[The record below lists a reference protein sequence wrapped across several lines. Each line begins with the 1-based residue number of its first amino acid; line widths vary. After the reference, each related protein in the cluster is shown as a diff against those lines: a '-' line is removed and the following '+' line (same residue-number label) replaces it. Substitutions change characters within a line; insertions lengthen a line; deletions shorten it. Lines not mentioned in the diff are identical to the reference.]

1 MKMKRTIIR
10 PNGVPNSISEQ
21 VATPI
26 MPSVVYASQS
36 PNALDEQYEGKQ
48 KGYTYAR
55 EGHPN
60 AEILARLID
69 KLEGSSTGLVVSSGM
84 AAISSLI
91 MGTLSLGDHVLG
103 GSQLYGRTL
112 RLMREDLPR
121 FGIQTS
127 FADPTNIDS
136 VKTEIRKNTKMI
148 LIECVSNPTL
158 RVADIEGIANLC
170 KRNNI
175 LLAVD
180 NTFTTP
186 ACIKPFEY
194 GADFVIHSITTLLS
208 GHSDTT
214 LGYVSSKDQNKMEA
228 IYNFSVS
235 IGATPSPF
243 DCWLAERGL
252 ATFELRF
259 EKAQKNAEVLAEA
272 LKKNSKVKKVL
283 YPTMLEHPDISLA
296 RQLLKG
302 NGCNMVSFEI
312 GDNRID
318 ANKFIENIEG
328 IAFAPTLG
336 DIGTTISHPGSSS
349 HRYLNLS
356 ARKELGISEG
366 FFRVSVGLED
376 PDELVGSIERALKAI

>member
-1 MKMKRTIIR
+1 
-10 PNGVPNSISEQ
+10 
-21 VATPI
+21 
-26 MPSVVYASQS
+26 
-36 PNALDEQYEGKQ
+36 
-48 KGYTYAR
+48 
-55 EGHPN
+55 
-60 AEILARLID
+60 
-69 KLEGSSTGLVVSSGM
+69 M

-127 FADPTNIDS
+127 FADPTNIVS
-136 VKTEIRKNTKMI
+136 VKSEIRKNTKMI

-194 GADFVIHSITTLLS
+194 GADFVIHSITKLLS

-214 LGYVSSKDQNKMEA
+214 LGYVSSKDQKKMEA

-235 IGATPSPF
+235 IGTTPSPF

-259 EKAQKNAEVLAEA
+259 EKAQKNAEILAEA
-272 LKKNSKVKKVL
+272 LKKNRKIKKVL
-283 YPTMLEHPDISLA
+283 YPTMSEHPDISLA
-296 RQLLKG
+296 KQLLKG

-376 PDELVGSIERALKAI
+376 PDKIVGSIERALQAI

>member
-1 MKMKRTIIR
+1 MKMKRTLIR
-10 PNGVPNSISEQ
+10 PDGVPQSISEQ
-21 VATPI
+21 VVTPI
-26 MPSVVYASQS
+26 MPSVVYASDS
-36 PNALDEQYEGKQ
+36 PDALDKQYEGEQ

-60 AEILARLID
+60 AEILALLID
-69 KLEGSSTGLVVSSGM
+69 KLEGSASGLVVSSGM

-91 MGTLSLGDHVLG
+91 MGTLSSGDHVLG

-127 FADPTNIDS
+127 FADPTDIES
-136 VKTEIRKNTKMI
+136 VKNEVRKNTKMI

-158 RVADIEGIANLC
+158 RVADLEGIASLC
-170 KRNNI
+170 SKNKI

-186 ACIKPFEY
+186 ASIKPFEF
-194 GADFVIHSITTLLS
+194 GADFVIHSITKLLS

-214 LGYVSSKDQNKMEA
+214 LGYVSSKDKSKMEA

-252 ATFELRF
+252 ATFKLRF
-259 EKAQKNAEVLAEA
+259 EKAQKNAQILAQA
-272 LKKNSKVKKVL
+272 LKQHVKVKKVL
-283 YPTMLEHPDISLA
+283 YPSLSEHPDTSLA
-296 RQLLKG
+296 KKLLKG

-312 GDNRID
+312 SDHRPD
-318 ANKFIENIEG
+318 ANKFIENIDG

-349 HRYLNLS
+349 HRYLNS
-356 ARKELGISEG
+356 DARKALGITEG

-376 PDELVGSIERALKAI
+376 PDELVGSFERALDSI

>member
-1 MKMKRTIIR
+1 
-10 PNGVPNSISEQ
+10 
-21 VATPI
+21 
-26 MPSVVYASQS
+26 
-36 PNALDEQYEGKQ
+36 
-48 KGYTYAR
+48 
-55 EGHPN
+55 
-60 AEILARLID
+60 
-69 KLEGSSTGLVVSSGM
+69 
-84 AAISSLI
+84 
-91 MGTLSLGDHVLG
+91 
-103 GSQLYGRTL
+103 
-112 RLMREDLPR
+112 
-121 FGIQTS
+121 
-127 FADPTNIDS
+127 
-136 VKTEIRKNTKMI
+136 MI

-170 KRNNI
+170 KENSI

-194 GADFVIHSITTLLS
+194 GADFVIHSITKLLS

-259 EKAQKNAEVLAEA
+259 EKAQKNAKVLAEA

-283 YPTMLEHPDISLA
+283 YPNLPEHPDISLA
-296 RQLLKG
+296 KRLFRG

-312 GDNRID
+312 GDNRSD
-318 ANKFIENIEG
+318 ANKFIENIDG
-328 IAFAPTLG
+328 VAFAPTLG

-349 HRYLNLS
+349 HRYLNPD
-356 ARKELGISEG
+356 ARKALGITEG

-376 PDELVGSIERALKAI
+376 PDELVGSFERALETI

>member
-60 AEILARLID
+60 AEILASLID
-69 KLEGSSTGLVVSSGM
+69 KLEGSSTGLVLSSGM
-84 AAISSLI
+84 AAIASLV

-127 FADPTNIDS
+127 FADPTNIAS
-136 VKTEIRKNTKMI
+136 VKSEIRKNTKMI

-194 GADFVIHSITTLLS
+194 GADFCYS
-208 GHSDTT
+208 
-214 LGYVSSKDQNKMEA
+214 
-228 IYNFSVS
+228 
-235 IGATPSPF
+235 
-243 DCWLAERGL
+243 
-252 ATFELRF
+252 
-259 EKAQKNAEVLAEA
+259 
-272 LKKNSKVKKVL
+272 L
-283 YPTMLEHPDISLA
+283 Y
-296 RQLLKG
+296 
-302 NGCNMVSFEI
+302 
-312 GDNRID
+312 
-318 ANKFIENIEG
+318 
-328 IAFAPTLG
+328 
-336 DIGTTISHPGSSS
+336 
-349 HRYLNLS
+349 Y
-356 ARKELGISEG
+356 
-366 FFRVSVGLED
+366 
-376 PDELVGSIERALKAI
+376 

>member
-1 MKMKRTIIR
+1 
-10 PNGVPNSISEQ
+10 
-21 VATPI
+21 
-26 MPSVVYASQS
+26 
-36 PNALDEQYEGKQ
+36 
-48 KGYTYAR
+48 
-55 EGHPN
+55 
-60 AEILARLID
+60 
-69 KLEGSSTGLVVSSGM
+69 
-84 AAISSLI
+84 
-91 MGTLSLGDHVLG
+91 
-103 GSQLYGRTL
+103 
-112 RLMREDLPR
+112 MREDLPR

-127 FADPTNIDS
+127 FADPTNIES
-136 VKTEIRKNTKMI
+136 VKSEIRRNTKMI

-158 RVADIEGIANLC
+158 RVADIEGISNLC

-194 GADFVIHSITTLLS
+194 GADFVIHSITKLLS

-214 LGYVSSKDQNKMEA
+214 LGYVSSKNQNKMEA

-259 EKAQKNAEVLAEA
+259 EKAQKNAQILAEA

-283 YPTMLEHPDISLA
+283 YPNMSDHPDITLA
-296 RQLLKG
+296 KQLLKG

-349 HRYLNLS
+349 HRYLDLS
-356 ARKELGISEG
+356 ARKVLGISEG

>member
-1 MKMKRTIIR
+1 M
-10 PNGVPNSISEQ
+10 VPI
-21 VATPI
+21 
-26 MPSVVYASQS
+26 
-36 PNALDEQYEGKQ
+36 
-48 KGYTYAR
+48 
-55 EGHPN
+55 
-60 AEILARLID
+60 
-69 KLEGSSTGLVVSSGM
+69 
-84 AAISSLI
+84 
-91 MGTLSLGDHVLG
+91 
-103 GSQLYGRTL
+103 
-112 RLMREDLPR
+112 
-121 FGIQTS
+121 
-127 FADPTNIDS
+127 
-136 VKTEIRKNTKMI
+136 
-148 LIECVSNPTL
+148 
-158 RVADIEGIANLC
+158 
-170 KRNNI
+170 
-175 LLAVD
+175 
-180 NTFTTP
+180 
-186 ACIKPFEY
+186 
-194 GADFVIHSITTLLS
+194 FVIHSITKLLS

-214 LGYVSSKDQNKMEA
+214 LGYVSSKNQSKMES

-356 ARKELGISEG
+356 ARKKLGISEG

-376 PDELVGSIERALKAI
+376 PDELVASIERALKAI